1 MALSVKVLYPF
12 SAAREGIGD
21 FRRWMKIDFF
31 SSKIRSRMPIIIIS
45 GQKYTQ
51 KHHKKLTIREGQ
63 RLQSAWPENVRLF
76 LRLAS
81 TIHGKSFNNEI
92 KTICEKKVE
101 KLLLVSPQTL
111 QTAQVVITF
120 YFVKTKLQMEVEITV
135 QNVIKALY
143 IKNTKITIFTKIHI
157 GQDLISGKYRSTR
170 TNQSHQLFSFFS
182 LSLLL

>member
-1 MALSVKVLYPF
+1 MIIRR
-12 SAAREGIGD
+12 AAAVRGGIGD
-21 FRRWMKIDFF
+21 SSSCMKIDFF
-31 SSKIRSRMPIIIIS
+31 LCKIRFRTHIIIIS

-76 LRLAS
+76 LLLALM
-81 TIHGKSFNNEI
+81 IHGKSFNNEI

-143 IKNTKITIFTKIHI
+143 IKNTKITIFTKKNI
-157 GQDLISGKYRSTR
+157 
-170 TNQSHQLFSFFS
+170 
-182 LSLLL
+182 